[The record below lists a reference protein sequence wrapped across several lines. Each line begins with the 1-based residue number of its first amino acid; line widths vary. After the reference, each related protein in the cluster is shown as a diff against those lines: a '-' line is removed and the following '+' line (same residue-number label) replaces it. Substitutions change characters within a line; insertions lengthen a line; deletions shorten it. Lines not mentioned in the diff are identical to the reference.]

1 MKKIIVLLVTL
12 ILFGCNLSN
21 TPSHEVEKYLD
32 NFINLSDEVKM
43 DIDSKSS
50 YEALNQ
56 ENKET
61 YKQALIRQY
70 ENMKYEIK
78 DESINDNTAL
88 VKAYVTVFDYYKTD
102 NLSKEYLNNHIED
115 FNDVNGLFDNEKYN
129 TYRLGELLKSK
140 DTTTYEVTFNL
151 KKDSNG
157 NWILENPSRETLE
170 KINGFY
176 TN

>member
-1 MKKIIVLLVTL
+1 MKKIIVVLITLV
-12 ILFGCNLSN
+12 LFGCNLSN
-21 TPSHEVEKYLD
+21 TPSREVEKYLD
-32 NFINLSDEVKM
+32 NFINLSDEVRM
-43 DIDSKSS
+43 DIDSKASVES
-50 YEALNQ
+50 LSG

-61 YKQALIRQY
+61 YKEALIRQY

-78 DESINDNTAL
+78 DESINNNNAI
-88 VKAYVTVFDYYKTD
+88 VKAYVTVFDYFKID
-102 NLSKEYLNNHIED
+102 NTSKEYMNNHIEE
-115 FNDVNGLFDNEKYN
+115 FNDINGIFDNERYN
-129 TYRLGELLKSK
+129 SYRLGELLKAK

-151 KKDSNG
+151 NKDSNG